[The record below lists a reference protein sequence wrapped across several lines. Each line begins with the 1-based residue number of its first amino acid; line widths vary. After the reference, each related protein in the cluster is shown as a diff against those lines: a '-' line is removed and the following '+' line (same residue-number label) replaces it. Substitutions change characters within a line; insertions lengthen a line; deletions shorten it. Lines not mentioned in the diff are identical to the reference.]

1 MLCLPACLS
10 PSLPYA
16 KQCTLSR
23 IMRIEA
29 ELHDRGEPLPESLVR
44 EMEDTMRQIRMMRFR
59 AKRNQEEEEVT
70 QRGGAMQ
77 G

>member
-1 MLCLPACLS
+1 
-10 PSLPYA
+10 
-16 KQCTLSR
+16 
-23 IMRIEA
+23 MRIEA